1 MTRWTRHSVPEPDD
15 PASRKSNHP
24 SHFLK
29 RGLLLFSAVWLTIV
43 FVTNVLDGCKAVGWL
58 GEAWVFASGNYRL
71 LAETTA
77 RYGTPAWLNG
87 LLFLGVI
94 AWEGAVALLFWL
106 AWLCFRGEQK
116 SRRLLYAAFSIGLSL
131 WSAFAIADELF
142 IAYAVEGTHLRLFT
156 AQLATLLAVELL
168 PHASGSESGR

>member
-1 MTRWTRHSVPEPDD
+1 MTS
-15 PASRKSNHP
+15 HP
-24 SHFLK
+24 GLFLK
-29 RGLLLFSAVWLTIV
+29 RGLLLFWAVWLTIV
-43 FVTNVLDGCKAVGWL
+43 FITNVLDGCKALGWL
-58 GEAWVFASGNYRL
+58 GEGWTFASGNYRF
-71 LAETTA
+71 LAQTTA

-94 AWEGAVALLFWL
+94 AWEGAAASLFWL
-106 AWLCFRGEQK
+106 AGLRFRGQQE
-116 SRRLLYAAFSIGLSL
+116 SRRLLYAAFTVGLGL

-168 PHASGSESGR
+168 PHQSGSESGR